1 MANSLLYKDKQFK
14 VGDTLSIHY
23 KIKEGDKE
31 RVQIF
36 KGILIKIKGDTPETR
51 MFTVRKITKSGIGV
65 ERIIP
70 LSSPAIGD
78 IISIKK
84 SSYRKAKAY
93 FIRNLSEQELRS
105 KLYHAKKTTK
115 KTK

>member
-1 MANSLLYKDKQFK
+1 MANFLIYKEKKFK

-36 KGILIKIKGDTPETR
+36 KGILIGVKGDSTETR
-51 MFTVRKITKSGIGV
+51 MFTVRKITRSGIGV

-70 LSSPAIGD
+70 LSSPSIID
-78 IISIKK
+78 ILLFKK
-84 SSYRKAKAY
+84 SSYQKAKAY
-93 FIRNLSEQELRS
+93 FIRNLVEQEIRS
-105 KLYHAKKTTK
+105 KLYHAKKPK
-115 KTK
+115 

>member
-1 MANSLLYKDKQFK
+1 MANFLTYKDKTFK

-36 KGILIKIKGDTPETR
+36 KGILIAVKGDSLETR
-51 MFTVRKITKSGIGV
+51 MFTIRKITRSGIGV

-70 LSSPAIGD
+70 LSSPFIND
-78 IISIKK
+78 ILSIKK
-84 SSYRKAKAY
+84 SSYQKAKAY
-93 FIRNLSEQELRS
+93 FIRDLSEREIRS
-105 KLYHAKKTTK
+105 KLYHDKKIK
-115 KTK
+115 

>member
-1 MANSLLYKDKQFK
+1 MANSLTYKDKTFR
-14 VGDTLSIHY
+14 VGDTISIHY

-36 KGILIKIKGDTPETR
+36 KGILIQIKGDTPETR

-70 LSSPAIGD
+70 LFSPYIGD
-78 IISIKK
+78 ILSIKK
-84 SSYRKAKAY
+84 SSYKKAKAY
-93 FIRNLSEQELRS
+93 FIRGLSKQEIRS
-105 KLYHAKKTTK
+105 KLYHGKKN
-115 KTK
+115 